1 MDPLVTHIKK
11 QKIFLYTH
19 KLIEIKKIFKI
30 MKIKKVIGIIEEA
43 IRQMKIEL
51 IEMRQK
57 KIKAE
62 RK

>member
-11 QKIFLYTH
+11 QKILLYTH